1 MPVLGP
7 GPATFEEHTTMTTRA
22 DQIRTALFALQPQHL
37 EVIDESHLHSR
48 GLETHYKAV
57 IVSAQFEG
65 RRAIQR
71 HQAVYAAMGGLMAQ
85 VHALALHTYTPAEW
99 EADARVP
106 DSPRCRGGGKH
117 DQRPG

>member
-1 MPVLGP
+1 
-7 GPATFEEHTTMTTRA
+7 MTARA
-22 DQIRTALFALQPQHL
+22 DQIRDALSALQPEHV

-57 IVSAQFEG
+57 IVSPLFEG